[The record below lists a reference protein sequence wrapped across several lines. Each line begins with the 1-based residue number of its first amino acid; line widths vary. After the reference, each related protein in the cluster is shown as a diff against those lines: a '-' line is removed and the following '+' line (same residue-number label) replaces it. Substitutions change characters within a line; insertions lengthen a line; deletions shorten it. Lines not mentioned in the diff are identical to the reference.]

1 MSTLMPCRVQLEKER
16 RANSSWQT
24 LSCLSSMNIRT
35 PVEQKQLASYIEPLP
50 RTLSS
55 SSDFSTL
62 WKLDLLRQ
70 VISLSPSL
78 SLSLS
83 LSLFLLHCSF
93 CANALSA
100 AELIEAT
107 LAKRVEGHVGK
118 ATLVVAT
125 VTDNGSNY
133 LKCSSN
139 FSRDPWACVSHT
151 CNLVFKALVDDT
163 TEQLGADFD
172 VLLVRC

>member
-1 MSTLMPCRVQLEKER
+1 V
-16 RANSSWQT
+16 SSA
-24 LSCLSSMNIRT
+24 IGKRT
-35 PVEQKQLASYIEPLP
+35 KSEFELADSVVLVFDGYSHASGTKAIGIVY
-50 RTLSS
+50 RTIT
-55 SSDFSTL
+55 SDFEL
-62 WKLDLLRQ
+62 LQRFLDLVETRSSQTGDL
-70 VISLSPSL
+70 SLTLALSL